1 MFTRTLK
8 RLVAKIGI
16 AAILFTQMAVA
27 AYACSAMA
35 GQSENALVAMASG
48 EHAARTD
55 GCEQSGAENQN
66 LCQQHCQGINQSVGT
81 TPHLSVPTLAPMPVA
96 NVEPVRPAAA
106 PGVVVLPVLL
116 ERITAP
122 PLSIRFQVFRI

>member
-1 MFTRTLK
+1 MLTRTLK

-27 AYACSAMA
+27 AYACPALA
-35 GQSENALVAMASG
+35 GRSDTAPAAMASDQ
-48 EHAARTD
+48 HAGMPE
-55 GCEQSGAENQN
+55 GCNQHDAVKPN
-66 LCQQHCQGINQSVGT
+66 LCQQHCHGSDQSVDT
-81 TPHLSVPTLAPMPVA
+81 TPHLSVPLLAPMA
-96 NVEPVRPAAA
+96 MASAEPVQPTAAS
-106 PGVVVLPVLL
+106 GVVVLPVLL